1 MVFISCCLRSGRE
14 KWCRGEVRTAAT
26 GRRLASAGRSLPN
39 KLHGSRRQG
48 PAATDVDVEVGATE
62 ILSYASSPLNESN
75 RLVHSLVKVKV
86 NELGGRA
93 ETVSVNVD

>member
-1 MVFISCCLRSGRE
+1 MPARAEAFQINYTGLVGR
-14 KWCRGEVRTAAT
+14 V
-26 GRRLASAGRSLPN
+26 
-39 KLHGSRRQG
+39 

-62 ILSYASSPLNESN
+62 ILSYASSLLNESN

>member
-1 MVFISCCLRSGRE
+1 CRLTSTSDPRAKPTLTAVDVSIPKTMVFISCCLRSGRE

-48 PAATDVDVEVGATE
+48 PRCDGC
-62 ILSYASSPLNESN
+62 
-75 RLVHSLVKVKV
+75 RRR
-86 NELGGRA
+86 GGSHRDPQLCQLP
-93 ETVSVNVD
+93 TQ